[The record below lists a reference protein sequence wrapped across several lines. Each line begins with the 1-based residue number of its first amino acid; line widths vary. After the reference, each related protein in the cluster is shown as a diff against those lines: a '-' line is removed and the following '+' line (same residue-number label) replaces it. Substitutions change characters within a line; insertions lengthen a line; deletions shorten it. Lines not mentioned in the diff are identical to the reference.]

1 MTTPVSAITITVML
15 PPTASLT
22 SRSLALSSRGACDVR
37 RVVARGAAGMDEH
50 TRISHA
56 ECDIPSIRLDP
67 RGAVGGNDDEDDD
80 DAAVYL
86 QELGLNFAITARSK
100 GRSSTLPSAFPSHE
114 ASRAGS
120 AVSSALSSLA
130 TRQKTSRALVEVAN
144 KVSAGGE
151 GQLYRLL
158 SAKRNHIQ
166 QLNSDVVFL
175 HNRIKELEEQNRL
188 LVRLGKR
195 QEAALVRYQD
205 MKSELPHI
213 IEAHKIEINV
223 LHEKLRRST
232 ELNRRNAEKLKQ
244 TDARI
249 LKLTEELTRLREL
262 SRKRH
267 LPERELLN
275 KKLSAATHALE
286 EKEKEKEELRRRLG
300 VLEKAL
306 KQQVQAEVGRHR
318 ATAKKLYSLQLEH
331 HKLEEQL
338 KEKERDLAAL
348 QHYSRS
354 SRCGRSSTAGDDST
368 TSTTANSSRSPSLSA
383 RRKSGSRQRSS
394 GASSTSGI
402 ASAGD
407 VGISAS
413 DSRGSLALDTSSSRL
428 PPISAESRRRKE
440 SLGGSPSAPLT
451 SPEPP
456 LDVPT
461 RRARHRALPKESA
474 EERRA
479 GRIRRGRRSPRP
491 STDDDYL
498 QTPRCTP
505 TPSPHTTP
513 EPPSQGEG
521 GGAEPQQDEGG
532 GEGRLGH
539 SDHKRRQRLAAS
551 LRDARR
557 QESADAAATAT
568 ADAAEER
575 KRQGSSAG
583 SSGREGTRGEFSLIE
598 HYPPRER
605 LTLSGSDSGGSGS
618 TPPPTAPPRAPP
630 RAPTVLSEAKAPAQ
644 RSRLDSPLAG
654 GAVGRRHHTITAHD
668 LRTVS
673 SLSRLDSANPAM
685 PKRGAITP

>member
-1 MTTPVSAITITVML
+1 
-15 PPTASLT
+15 
-22 SRSLALSSRGACDVR
+22 
-37 RVVARGAAGMDEH
+37 
-50 TRISHA
+50 
-56 ECDIPSIRLDP
+56 
-67 RGAVGGNDDEDDD
+67 
-80 DAAVYL
+80 
-86 QELGLNFAITARSK
+86 
-100 GRSSTLPSAFPSHE
+100 
-114 ASRAGS
+114 
-120 AVSSALSSLA
+120 
-130 TRQKTSRALVEVAN
+130 
-144 KVSAGGE
+144 
-151 GQLYRLL
+151 
-158 SAKRNHIQ
+158 
-166 QLNSDVVFL
+166 
-175 HNRIKELEEQNRL
+175 
-188 LVRLGKR
+188 
-195 QEAALVRYQD
+195 

-223 LHEKLRRST
+223 LQEKLRRST

-275 KKLSAATHALE
+275 NKLSAATHTLE
-286 EKEKEKEELRRRLG
+286 EKEKENEELRRRLG

-394 GASSTSGI
+394 GASSVATSTSGI

-413 DSRGSLALDTSSSRL
+413 DSRGSLALDASSSRL

-440 SLGGSPSAPLT
+440 SSGGSPSAPLT

-456 LDVPT
+456 PEVPT

-474 EERRA
+474 EERRT

-521 GGAEPQQDEGG
+521 GGMEPHRMRWAGRGG
-532 GEGRLGH
+532 
-539 SDHKRRQRLAAS
+539 
-551 LRDARR
+551 
-557 QESADAAATAT
+557 
-568 ADAAEER
+568 
-575 KRQGSSAG
+575 
-583 SSGREGTRGEFSLIE
+583 
-598 HYPPRER
+598 
-605 LTLSGSDSGGSGS
+605 
-618 TPPPTAPPRAPP
+618 
-630 RAPTVLSEAKAPAQ
+630 
-644 RSRLDSPLAG
+644 
-654 GAVGRRHHTITAHD
+654 
-668 LRTVS
+668 
-673 SLSRLDSANPAM
+673 
-685 PKRGAITP
+685 